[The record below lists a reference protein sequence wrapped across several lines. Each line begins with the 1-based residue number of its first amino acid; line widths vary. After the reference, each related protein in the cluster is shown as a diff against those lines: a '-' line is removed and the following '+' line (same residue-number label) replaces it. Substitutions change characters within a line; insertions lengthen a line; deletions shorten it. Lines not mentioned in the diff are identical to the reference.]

1 MVGMPGISRRQLL
14 GSATAVALS
23 LALTACGG
31 SGDSPSGVDKNGV
44 VTISVNGMPAKTQAV
59 DRKNFMEDVAA
70 FEKSHPK
77 IKIDARE
84 GQMDPKTFAAKLAGG
99 QLEDVYYVYFTDPAG
114 LIQRRQAADIS
125 KYVGDVP
132 YFEDIDPALMK
143 VFKDAEGKTYGL
155 PTGNYSMGL
164 LYNRDLFAKA
174 GLDPDKPPA
183 TWEEVRTAAKKI
195 SALGDGTVGYA
206 DYSKNNQ
213 GGWHLTSWIYSMGGE
228 VAAKQDGRWKAAFD
242 SEAGRKALNA
252 LHDMRWTDKSMGTRQ
267 LLEIADVQKMMGA
280 GKLGMYMAGPD
291 NIPTIV
297 KQFER
302 EYEEYGLAALPGTAT
317 LGGGDGFMFNPK
329 ASPEKIK
336 AGLQWVQWK
345 YLRSPERENVD
356 SKRSQ
361 KTGVPI
367 GLPQPRLF
375 AGEAQAEIDR
385 IHEQYANTPVKNYQ
399 PFIERNAQVET
410 KVEPPNA
417 QQLYTVLDGVMQAVL
432 TKEDADIDALLAAAA
447 KKADTILASVK

>member
-1 MVGMPGISRRQLL
+1 MPGISRRQVL
-14 GSATAVALS
+14 GSATAVALA

-31 SGDSPSGVDKNGV
+31 SAPSSSGVDKNGV
-44 VTISVNGMPAKTQAV
+44 VTVVVNGMPAKTQPV
-59 DRKNFMEDVAA
+59 DRKNFAEDVKA

-114 LIQRRQAADIS
+114 LIERRQAADIS
-125 KYVGDVP
+125 TYVADVP
-132 YFEDIDPALMK
+132 YFKDIDPALMK
-143 VFKDAEGKTYGL
+143 VFKDADGKTYGL
-155 PTGNYSMGL
+155 PTGNYSLGL
-164 LYNRDLFAKA
+164 LYNRALFTKA

-183 TWEEVRTAAKKI
+183 TWEEVRTAAERI

-213 GGWHLTSWIYSMGGE
+213 GGWHLTSWIYSMGGD
-228 VAAKQDGRWKAAFD
+228 VASKQDGTWKAAFNSD
-242 SEAGRKALNA
+242 AGRKALQA

-302 EYEEYGLAALPGTAT
+302 EYEEYGLAALPGNAT

-329 ASPEKIK
+329 ASPEKIR

-345 YLRSPERENVD
+345 YLRSPEREAVD
-356 SKRSQ
+356 SKRA
-361 KTGVPI
+361 KADGVPI

-375 AGEAQAEIDR
+375 AGETQAKVDEIR
-385 IHEQYANTPVKNYQ
+385 AEYANTPVENYR
-399 PFIERNAQVET
+399 PFVERNAQVET

-417 QQLYTVLDGVMQAVL
+417 QQLYTVLDGVMQSVL

-447 KKADTILASVK
+447 KKADVILAPVK

>member
-1 MVGMPGISRRQLL
+1 MDGITRRRALFA
-14 GSATAVALS
+14 STAAAAAFAL
-23 LALTACGG
+23 AACGSGG
-31 SGDSPSGVDKNGV
+31 SPDASGGDAGGV
-44 VTISVNGMPAKTQAV
+44 VTISVNGMPAKTQAD
-59 DRKNFMEDVAA
+59 DRKDFEDLVKQFEAA
-70 FEKSHPK
+70 HPK

-114 LIQRRQAADIS
+114 LIQRRQAADVTP
-125 KYVGDVP
+125 YLAGVP
-132 YFEDIDPALMK
+132 YLSDIRPELQS

-164 LYNRDLFAKA
+164 VYNRELFRKA
-174 GLDPDKPPA
+174 GLDPDKPPT

-195 SALGDGTVGYA
+195 SELGDGTVGYA
-206 DYSKNNQ
+206 DFSKNNQ
-213 GGWHLTSWIYSMGGE
+213 GGWHLTSWLYSMGGD
-228 VAAKQDGRWKAAFD
+228 VATLQDGRWKAAFD
-242 SEAGRKALNA
+242 SDAGRAALQT
-252 LHDMRWTDKSMGTRQ
+252 LHDMRWTDRSMGTRQ
-267 LLEIADVQKMMGA
+267 LLEIADVQKMMGS

-302 EYEEYGLAALPGTAT
+302 EYEEFGLAALPGTAT

-345 YLRSPERENVD
+345 YLNPDREEENVTKF
-356 SKRSQ
+356 SGL
-361 KTGVPI
+361 GVPI
-367 GLPQPRLF
+367 GLPQPNLF
-375 AGEAQAEIDR
+375 GGAAQQKIDA
-385 IHEQYANTPVKNYQ
+385 IHAAHANVPQANYK
-399 PFIERNAQVET
+399 PFVDRSPQVAV

-417 QQLYTVLDGVMQAVL
+417 QQIYTVLDGVMQSVL
-432 TKEDADIDALLAAAA
+432 TKEDADIARLLKDAAART
-447 KKADTILASVK
+447 DGILATVK